1 MSAEYHRQKCHT
13 VIDEKSQKSGN
24 GMAEH
29 NQTIQTDVVYRQKN
43 IRVYLRFSEEQSGKN
58 AGLFYDNL
66 KKIYMERDESRGNTE
81 LPALS
86 YQT

>member
-1 MSAEYHRQKCHT
+1 
-13 VIDEKSQKSGN
+13 
-24 GMAEH
+24 MAEH
-29 NQTIQTDVVYRQKN
+29 NQTIQTDVVYRKKN